1 MHLSARLYMN
11 LTKILHDSQK
21 KKKKKN
27 YIINIIIKK
36 NVEKVLIKYLF

>member
-1 MHLSARLYMN
+1 MN
-11 LTKILHDSQK
+11 LTKILHDSQKKK